1 MINNKSVKVLIADDD
16 IEFLNILSHHL
27 KEATYTVFKASN
39 GIDALNIAKKENPQ
53 LIILDIN
60 MPGMDG
66 VEVCRHIKEF
76 PELNNTI
83 ILFLTNCNEDYTQ
96 IAAFEAGADDYITKP
111 LKPELHLSRIR
122 AILKRIVQVHREPV
136 TIIGDITI
144 DREKF
149 LIFLKNKRIELPR
162 KEFELL
168 EFLTSRPGKVF
179 SRDEIL
185 NSLWNK
191 DFTVIHRTIDVHI
204 SKLREKIGEKYIKTI
219 KGIGYKFEP

>member
-1 MINNKSVKVLIADDD
+1 MNNKIIKVLIADDD
-16 IEFLNILSHHL
+16 SEFLNILFNHL
-27 KEATYTVFKASN
+27 KKEAYTVFKASN
-39 GIDALNIAKKENPQ
+39 GIDAIAIAKKENPQ

-66 VEVCRHIKEF
+66 VEVCRHIKEY
-76 PELNNTI
+76 PELNNSI

-122 AILKRIVQVHREPV
+122 AILKRIVTVNQEPV
-136 TIIGDITI
+136 TVIGDITI

-149 LIFLKNKRIELPR
+149 LVFLKNKRIELPR

-168 EFLTSRPGKVF
+168 EYLTSRPGKVF

-204 SKLREKIGEKYIKTI
+204 SKLREKIGDKYIKTI
-219 KGIGYKFEP
+219 KGIGYKFEM

>member
-1 MINNKSVKVLIADDD
+1 MINIKPVKVLIADDD
-16 IEFLNILSHHL
+16 AEFLNVLSHHL
-27 KEATYTVFKASN
+27 KEANYTVFKAAN
-39 GIDALNIAKKENPQ
+39 GIDALSIAKKENPQ

-96 IAAFEAGADDYITKP
+96 IAAFEAGADDYISKP

-122 AILKRIVQVHREPV
+122 AILKRIVVINKEPITV
-136 TIIGDITI
+136 IGDITI

-149 LIFLKNKRIELPR
+149 LIFLKNKSIELPR

-204 SKLREKIGEKYIKTI
+204 SKLREKIGDKYIKTI
-219 KGIGYKFEP
+219 KGIGYKFEI